1 MHAYLI
7 IAHKCP
13 DQIKML
19 LSQIDDER
27 NDIYLLFDKK
37 SDVMKL
43 TTYDYDLKYSKLH
56 FVSPLKINWGGYSQ
70 IKAEMSLL
78 EAVVKEKDYE
88 YLHLISG
95 QDLLIKSQDQ
105 VHQFFLEHK
114 GEEFLNVAKDNQ
126 ETKDI
131 IRKNTRY
138 YYYFQEIVRK
148 KTINPIR
155 LFFKVL
161 QKLLLGIQKLFKVD
175 RHKKD
180 NITFHKGANWFS
192 ITGEFAK
199 YVVDKKEYIHKLFS
213 RSLCCDEIFLH
224 TLFFNS
230 EFKSHLAELRIREI
244 DWARGKNAS
253 PYTYRIG
260 DLDLLKNSPKIFARK
275 FDLKVDKD
283 IVSEVIKFTK

>member
-13 DQIKML
+13 SQIKML

-37 SDVMKL
+37 SDLMKL
-43 TTYDYDLKYSKLH
+43 TTYDYGLKYSKLH
-56 FVSPLKINWGGYSQ
+56 FVKPLKINWGGYSQ
-70 IKAEMSLL
+70 IQAEMSLL
-78 EAVVKEKDYE
+78 EAAVKEKDYD

-105 VHQFFLEHK
+105 VHQFFQEHK

-138 YYYFQEIVRK
+138 YYYFQEIIRK
-148 KTINPIR
+148 RTLNPLRI
-155 LFFKVL
+155 LLKVF

-175 RHKKD
+175 RHKNE
-180 NITFHKGANWFS
+180 NITFYKGANWFS

-199 YVVDKKEYIHKLFS
+199 YVVNKKDFVKKTFS
-213 RSLCCDEIFLH
+213 HSLCCDEIFLH
-224 TLFFNS
+224 TIFFNS
-230 EFKSHLAELRIREI
+230 DFKSHLASQRIREI

-253 PYTYRIG
+253 PYTYRIE
-260 DLDLLKNSPKIFARK
+260 DLNLLKTSEKIFARK
-275 FDLKVDKD
+275 FDTSIDKE
-283 IVSEVIKFTK
+283 IINEVVNFTK